1 VSDDTNT
8 RNDEEHQDDLDV
20 TDENA
25 DDVKGGSFH
34 GNVKKQ
40 PEGFRGAPKKGP
52 DGIYHGG

>member
-52 DGIYHGG
+52 DCVYGG